1 VFKVSFDWDAS
12 HGIPGAVIVTNT
24 YRAEFMLK
32 TLTLDGVPGKGTVVF
47 VANSWIYPG
56 GDRVFFANDVSS
68 AATNPFS
75 FCTRSNNIFF
85 LVHPIVLKYWSMILF
100 GSELDLRQLLSY

>member
-1 VFKVSFDWDAS
+1 MVVTMKSTAAGESVFKVSFDWDAS
-12 HGIPGAVIVTNT
+12 HGIPGAVVVTNT

-56 GDRVFFANDVSS
+56 GDRVFFANDVS
-68 AATNPFS
+68 AATKPL
-75 FCTRSNNIFF
+75 
-85 LVHPIVLKYWSMILF
+85 LVLHALK
-100 GSELDLRQLLSY
+100 